1 MAQVDFAASVGCTQ
15 HYISMLEHGSRAPS
29 VGGLVGSWAVA
40 GAAKDGTTKVLS
52 GVERALEAT
61 DNGLGRVDSR
71 LEGARANVNTIE
83 EAAKLLG
90 DKIEGTDF
98 ALLLIE
104 KTIGEELSPK
114 IESARETVDTVRS
127 SVIAFN
133 NTLEAANEIP
143 FVSVPTLTDDLQAA
157 SERSGAAK
165 TAVDDLKTSV
175 AAAKADAVEGAV
187 SAITDRTSKIDS
199 TLAELQGVIAE
210 YQTKISATEDEV
222 ASLKSRIRLWIDVAT
237 FILVVGFF
245 WVAVSQVAML
255 GLGWSYLRNGE
266 LVLRKKREPAAES
279 APEVVPAL
287 EPEID
292 ESDEPEVEEQ
302 EESASDG

>member
-1 MAQVDFAASVGCTQ
+1 VNTLKRFLAVVALIISVLVLLVS
-15 HYISMLEHGSRAPS
+15 I
-29 VGGLVGSWAVA
+29 GGLAGSWAVG
-40 GAAKDGTTKVLS
+40 GAVKDGTTKVLS
-52 GVERALEAT
+52 GVERALETT
-61 DNGLGRVDSR
+61 DNGLARVDAR

-104 KTIGEELSPK
+104 KTIGEELFPK
-114 IESARETVDTVRS
+114 IESARETVDTVRA
-127 SVIAFN
+127 SVIGFN

-157 SERSGAAK
+157 SERTAEAK

-187 SAITDRTSKIDS
+187 SAITERTSKIDS

-210 YQTKISATEDEV
+210 YQAKISTTEDDV

-237 FILVVGFF
+237 FIIVVGFF
-245 WVAVSQVAML
+245 WVAVSQIAML

-266 LVLRKKREPAAES
+266 LVLRKKREPAGES
-279 APEVVPAL
+279 APEDVTML
-287 EPEID
+287 EPEIS
-292 ESDEPEVEEQ
+292 ESDELEAGEQ
-302 EESASDG
+302 GESASDG